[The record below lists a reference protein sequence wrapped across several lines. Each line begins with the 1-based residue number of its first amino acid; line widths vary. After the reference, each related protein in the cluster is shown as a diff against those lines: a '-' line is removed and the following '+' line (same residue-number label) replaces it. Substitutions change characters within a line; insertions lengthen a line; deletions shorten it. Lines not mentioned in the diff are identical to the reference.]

1 MQELPPQKL
10 GGMKQYRDYLKEMKQ
25 KKHEDEEDTT
35 SRAHYSIGS
44 ILTGRGRLN
53 PAEKNEAIQH

>member
-1 MQELPPQKL
+1 
-10 GGMKQYRDYLKEMKQ
+10 MKQYRDYLKEMKQ